1 MKKLLLILLSGAFA
15 SGCVS
20 YDAAI
25 TETELKSSLGYL
37 ASDSLKGR
45 MTGSEGIRQA
55 ANFLAERYK
64 EMGLHPMGD
73 SGGYF
78 RYYEFIAGA
87 EPDSVSFL
95 SVNGK
100 RLTYGNE
107 FTFKGFTGS
116 ADLKDAEVVF
126 AGFGVR
132 SDSLKYDD
140 YADIDVSGK
149 VVVVIRYNPDG
160 DNPHSVYNPTSSFRA
175 KAKLAKEKGAA
186 AILFVN
192 SKEEEPDDLLPKL
205 EYDRGGT
212 QALPAIQVKRSVVD
226 GWLKSAGLQSLTELE
241 KDIQAKKRQNSKL
254 IESVKLSLHTGLH
267 LIKKPAYNVVGYFPG
282 ADAKLKDEIVV
293 IGAHY
298 DHWGMGGS
306 GSLYR
311 GEEPQ
316 IHNGADDNASGTAGI
331 VELAQSLLGKKNPP
345 KRSLIV
351 AAFSGEELGLLGS
364 SALVNQ
370 FPVPIEQVVAMF
382 NFDMIGRLD
391 SVSQLVIYGMGTS
404 SSFKTLADS
413 LNKPYKFNLS
423 FKDEGYGPSD
433 HSSFYSKNIP
443 VMFFHTGLH
452 SDYHRPSDD
461 ADKINYPGT
470 KKVLDYAS
478 EIVGTVINQQVKP
491 DFIKVKSQSAGR
503 SMAFNVYIGTIPD
516 YAYNGKGLK
525 ITGVNPGSPAD
536 KAGLKGGDIIT
547 QIGSSKIDN
556 IYDYTDALS
565 SLKAGKEEILVYQRE
580 GKEVKG
586 TITPGKRN

>member
-1 MKKLLLILLSGAFA
+1 MKKLLFTLLAGVFV
-15 SGCVS
+15 SGCIS
-20 YDAAI
+20 YETSI
-25 TETELKSSLGYL
+25 TEKELKNSLGYL

-45 MTGSEGIRQA
+45 MTGSAGIRLA
-55 ANFLAERYK
+55 ADFIAARFK
-64 EMGLHPMGD
+64 EMGLHPLGE

-78 RYYEFIAGA
+78 RYYDFIAGA
-87 EPDSVSFL
+87 EPDSASFL

-100 RLTYGNE
+100 SLVYGRD

-116 ADLKDAEVVF
+116 AHIKEADLVF

-132 SDSLKYDD
+132 SDSLNYDD
-140 YADIDVSGK
+140 YSGVDVTGK

-160 DNPHSVYNPTSSFRA
+160 DNPHSVYNANSSFRA
-175 KAKLAKEKGAA
+175 KTKLAKEKGAA

-192 SKEEEPDDLLPKL
+192 SREEEPEDGLQKL

-212 QALPAIQVKRSVVD
+212 QTLPAIQVKRSIVD
-226 GWLKSAGLQSLTELE
+226 GWLKTAGLPSLTDLE
-241 KDIQAKKRQNSKL
+241 SGIQRKKRADSRPLSGIK
-254 IESVKLSLHTGLH
+254 ISLHSGLH

-282 ADAKLKDEIVV
+282 ADEKLKNELVV

-306 GSLYR
+306 SSLYR
-311 GEEPQ
+311 GTEPQ

-331 VELAQSLLGKKNPP
+331 IELAQSLVGKKNPP

-370 FPVPIEQVVAMF
+370 FPFPLDQVVAMF

-391 SVSQLVIYGMGTS
+391 SVNQLIMYGMGTS
-404 SSFKTLADS
+404 SEFKKLADS
-413 LNKPYKFNLS
+413 LNKPYRFNLS

-433 HSSFYSKNIP
+433 HSSFYSKDIP

-452 SDYHRPSDD
+452 SDYHRPTDD

-470 KKVLDYAS
+470 KKVLDYAA
-478 EIVGTVINQQVKP
+478 EIVNAVINQPVKP

-516 YAYNGKGLK
+516 YAFNGKGLK

-536 KAGLKGGDIIT
+536 KAGLKGGDVIL
-547 QIGSSKIDN
+547 QIGNSKIDN

-565 SLKAGKEEILVYQRE
+565 SLKAGKEEILVYQRD

-586 TITPGKRN
+586 TIIPGKRN

>member
-1 MKKLLLILLSGAFA
+1 MKKLILFVFIA
-15 SGCVS
+15 SLFTACASNQEVIS
-20 YDAAI
+20 EKNLK
-25 TETELKSSLGYL
+25 ETLYYL
-37 ASDSLKGR
+37 ASDELKGR

-55 ANFLAERYK
+55 ATYIANRYR
-64 EMGLHPMGD
+64 EMGLQPMGD

-78 RYYEFIAGA
+78 RYYDFIAGA
-87 EPDSVSFL
+87 EPDAASFL

-100 RLTYGNE
+100 NLVYGSD
-107 FTFKGFTGS
+107 FTFKGFTGT
-116 ADLKDAEVVF
+116 ADIKDAELVF

-140 YADIDVSGK
+140 YSGIDVTGK
-149 VVVVIRYNPDG
+149 VVVVLRYNPDG
-160 DNPHSVYNPTSSFRA
+160 DNPHSVYNPISSFRA
-175 KAKLAKEKGAA
+175 KTKLAKEKGAA
-186 AILFVN
+186 AVLFVN
-192 SKEEEPDDLLPKL
+192 SKEDDDVLQNL
-205 EYDRGGT
+205 EYDRAGT

-226 GWLKSAGLQSLTELE
+226 QWFKMSGLETLSALETGIQTLKRP
-241 KDIQAKKRQNSKL
+241 DSKV
-254 IESVKLSLHTGLH
+254 ISGVKISLHSGLH

-282 ADAKLKDEIVV
+282 SDSLLKKEFVV
-293 IGAHY
+293 LGAHY

-311 GEEPQ
+311 GNEPQ
-316 IHNGADDNASGTAGI
+316 IHNGADDNASGSAGI
-331 VELAQSLLGKKNPP
+331 VELARTVINQKNPP

-364 SALVNQ
+364 SALVSQ
-370 FPVPIEQVVAMF
+370 FPVPTSQVVTMF

-391 SVSQLVIYGMGTS
+391 SVNQLVIYGMGTS
-404 SSFKTLADS
+404 SQFKTLADS
-413 LNKPYKFNLS
+413 LNKNYQFKLS

-433 HSSFYSKNIP
+433 HSSFYSKDIP

-461 ADKINYPGT
+461 ADKINYAGT

-478 EIVGTVINQQVKP
+478 AIVETIVNQPVKP

-516 YAYNGKGLK
+516 YAYNDKGLK

-536 KAGLKGGDIIT
+536 KAGLKGGDVIL
-547 QIGSSKIDN
+547 QIGASKIDN

-565 SLKAGKEEILVYQRE
+565 SLKAGKEEVLVYKRD
-580 GKEVKG
+580 GKEIKG